1 MKGGPATWEQT
12 SRTLREQTA
21 RAIRGAFVLIPFT
34 EISRSIR
41 LIQGEI
47 NKGRVCQKILRIVT
61 TIFIYDFTAGNMIH
75 PVVSKPRHI

>member
-34 EISRSIR
+34 EISGSIK

-47 NKGRVCQKILRIVT
+47 NKGKGLSKDSEDNDN
-61 TIFIYDFTAGNMIH
+61 IYDFTADNMIH

>member
-1 MKGGPATWEQT
+1 MKGGPATSEQT

-21 RAIRGAFVLIPFT
+21 RAITGALVLIPFT
-34 EISRSIR
+34 EISGSIK

-61 TIFIYDFTAGNMIH
+61 TVFMI
-75 PVVSKPRHI
+75 SQLIT

>member
-34 EISRSIR
+34 EISISIR

-47 NKGRVCQKILRIVT
+47 NKGRVCQKILRVVT
-61 TIFIYDFTAGNMIH
+61 TIFMI
-75 PVVSKPRHI
+75 SQLIT